1 MKKFLLAF
9 CLLLLIASRG
19 FTQQFSQ
26 YNTGTLYDS
35 FENPSQ
41 YSFVPDTSKHYAFN
55 FLIPNINGSFYLK
68 GDAQASV
75 ISRMY
80 GGRYNNTALQIGQGK
95 YNYADANASAYEL
108 MFKVFG
114 SLNGNSEVGF
124 FMETKAEGHGAFTDE
139 SFAIFNGPSAFAND
153 NYNDILNDHYLYQ
166 VYDAIGFSYREAV
179 TKQLAFGAKL
189 GFLLGTDYSKVDI
202 NQSQVT
208 FDRADDVAIISMTGK
223 YYQSKGPG
231 NLDFRSFLPVTRSP
245 GLQLSLGTT
254 YKTEE
259 GITFQA
265 NLKDLGFI
273 HWYNNS
279 EVYNFSGTQSAQN
292 ISGPKREDSVYS
304 AINAILKSAGNVSS
318 FNAPT
323 DARFELSA
331 SKSYWLDDDRM
342 FKYSPTLIVSK
353 ELWYNGVTGALVN
366 RFQYQQRYNVSLTAT
381 YDNQSLFNLGTQFMY
396 KTYNG
401 EFFIG
406 SDRLFQSVSFAMA
419 KSNFATYTGGAFT
432 GASFFIGFSM
442 KFGPVIEHP
451 LNASTIPTGEKGFL
465 GRLYNRLF
473 KTNW

>member
-9 CLLLLIASRG
+9 YLLLFIASTG
-19 FTQQFSQ
+19 FAQQFSQ

-41 YSFVPDTSKHYAFN
+41 NSFVPDTSKHYAFN

-75 ISRMY
+75 VNRIY
-80 GGRYNNTALQIGQGK
+80 GSKFNYTGLQIGQGK
-95 YNYADANASAYEL
+95 YNYANANASAYEL
-108 MFKVFG
+108 MFKIFG
-114 SLNGNSEVGF
+114 SLKGNSEVGLF
-124 FMETKAEGHGAFTDE
+124 LETKAEGRGAFTDE
-139 SFAIFNGPSAFAND
+139 SFAIFNGSTAFPND
-153 NYNDILNDHYLYQ
+153 NYFDILNDHYQYQ
-166 VYDAIGFSYREAV
+166 VYDALGLSYREEV
-179 TKQLAFGAKL
+179 TKRLAFGAKL

-202 NQSQVT
+202 NQSQVN
-208 FDRADDVAIISMTGK
+208 FDRADDAATISLSGK

-231 NLDFRSFLPVTRSP
+231 KLDFRSFLPVTRSP
-245 GLQLSLGTT
+245 GVQISLGTT

-273 HWYNNS
+273 HWYNAS
-279 EVYNFSGTQSAQN
+279 SVFNFNGTQTATN
-292 ISGPKREDSVYS
+292 ISGPKREDSVYN
-304 AINAILKSAGNVSS
+304 AINSILKSGTERVTS
-318 FNAPT
+318 FTEPT

-331 SKSYWLDDDRM
+331 NKSYWLNDDKT

-366 RFQYQQRYNVSLTAT
+366 RFQYQHYNVSLTAT
-381 YDNQSLFNLGTQFMY
+381 YDNESLFNLGTQLMY

-406 SDRLFQSVSFAMA
+406 SDRLFQTVSFAMA

-432 GASFFIGFSM
+432 GASFFMGFSI

-451 LNASTIPTGEKGFL
+451 MNASVIPTGEKGFL